1 MTELKLRIGSRKSEL
16 ALKQTYIIEDLLKK
30 AYPGLETEIVTSD
43 TLGDKN
49 LISPLQAFGGKG
61 VFVSELEDALLSGEI
76 DLAVHSAKDMPA
88 CLEEGL
94 CIAAVSER
102 AYPGD
107 VLVTRADTD
116 FSSFVCP
123 RFIVGTSSPRGQC
136 FLEECWKEVWP
147 VNANVPEPVFQ
158 TLRGNVHTRLNKLK
172 EGLYDGIVL
181 AQAGLARLGIC
192 EGEEFHFYPL
202 DPKHF
207 IPAGGQGILAV
218 EAKTGSPAAKLAS
231 VIDCPDAHI
240 CLDAERGVL
249 AYLNAGCHEP
259 VGVYAR
265 MEEGKLIIQAAGCP
279 GELKDKKVRHVC
291 VTGNTDRESLEKM
304 IEETGKGLKRI

>member
-1 MTELKLRIGSRKSEL
+1 MWRKRRICIRAGRCPFKRRNRPGCTQCQGYACLLRRRPVHCSCIRKS
-16 ALKQTYIIEDLLKK
+16 
-30 AYPGLETEIVTSD
+30 
-43 TLGDKN
+43 
-49 LISPLQAFGGKG
+49 
-61 VFVSELEDALLSGEI
+61 LSGRC
-76 DLAVHSAKDMPA
+76 AGHK
-88 CLEEGL
+88 
-94 CIAAVSER
+94 
-102 AYPGD
+102 
-107 VLVTRADTD
+107 ADTD

-123 RFIVGTSSPRGQC
+123 RFIVGTSSPRRQC

-147 VNANVPEPVFQ
+147 VNANIPEPVFQ

>member
-1 MTELKLRIGSRKSEL
+1 
-16 ALKQTYIIEDLLKK
+16 
-30 AYPGLETEIVTSD
+30 
-43 TLGDKN
+43 
-49 LISPLQAFGGKG
+49 
-61 VFVSELEDALLSGEI
+61 
-76 DLAVHSAKDMPA
+76 MPA

-123 RFIVGTSSPRGQC
+123 RFIVGTSSPRRQC

-207 IPAGGQGILAV
+207 IPAGGQGVLAV

-231 VIDCPDAHI
+231 IIDCPDAHI